1 MDDEAGDRE
10 LRTDERG
17 GLNPQGAVE
26 VGAGG
31 GPKLGE
37 VRLRRQ
43 CFPVGAGRGAS
54 TDQTMPNS
62 FATKADLAHFATK
75 ADLAELETRLRA
87 DLATKADL
95 ETLRS
100 ELRWM
105 LAFQAA
111 LILAIAA
118 KLFGIV

>member
-1 MDDEAGDRE
+1 MRRAISADRGD
-10 LRTDERG
+10 L
-17 GLNPQGAVE
+17 
-26 VGAGG
+26 
-31 GPKLGE
+31 
-37 VRLRRQ
+37 
-43 CFPVGAGRGAS
+43 
-54 TDQTMPNS
+54 
-62 FATKADLAHFATK
+62 ATKADLADFATK
-75 ADLAELETRLRA
+75 ADLAEFRA
-87 DLATKADL
+87 ASRADL

>member
-1 MDDEAGDRE
+1 MNAVVFDTHAAVKTLREAGADEAMAEAIVNTASAAAGADRE
-10 LRTDERG
+10 QL
-17 GLNPQGAVE
+17 
-26 VGAGG
+26 
-31 GPKLGE
+31 
-37 VRLRRQ
+37 
-43 CFPVGAGRGAS
+43 
-54 TDQTMPNS
+54 
-62 FATKADLAHFATK
+62 ATKADLAA
-75 ADLAELETRLRA
+75 LETRLRA

-100 ELRWM
+100 EMRWM

>member
-1 MDDEAGDRE
+1 MSTATFDTLTTARDLEAAGIERRQAEAIAEGMRRAAGADRE
-10 LRTDERG
+10 QL
-17 GLNPQGAVE
+17 
-26 VGAGG
+26 
-31 GPKLGE
+31 
-37 VRLRRQ
+37 
-43 CFPVGAGRGAS
+43 
-54 TDQTMPNS
+54 
-62 FATKADLAHFATK
+62 ATKADLAA
-75 ADLAELETRLRA
+75 LETRLRA

-100 ELRWM
+100 EMRWM

>member
-1 MDDEAGDRE
+1 MAEAIVNTASAAAGADRE
-10 LRTDERG
+10 QL
-17 GLNPQGAVE
+17 
-26 VGAGG
+26 
-31 GPKLGE
+31 
-37 VRLRRQ
+37 
-43 CFPVGAGRGAS
+43 
-54 TDQTMPNS
+54 
-62 FATKADLAHFATK
+62 ATKADLAA
-75 ADLAELETRLRA
+75 LETRLRA

>member
-1 MDDEAGDRE
+1 MAEAIVNTASAAAGADRAD
-10 LRTDERG
+10 L
-17 GLNPQGAVE
+17 
-26 VGAGG
+26 
-31 GPKLGE
+31 
-37 VRLRRQ
+37 
-43 CFPVGAGRGAS
+43 
-54 TDQTMPNS
+54 
-62 FATKADLAHFATK
+62 ATKADLAHF
-75 ADLAELETRLRA
+75 
-87 DLATKADL
+87 ATKADL

>member
-1 MDDEAGDRE
+1 MTATAFDTLTTARE
-10 LRTDERG
+10 LEAAG
-17 GLNPQGAVE
+17 VE
-26 VGAGG
+26 CRQA
-31 GPKLGE
+31 E
-37 VRLRRQ
+37 AHAEALRRA
-43 CFPVGAGRGAS
+43 VSADR
-54 TDQTMPNS
+54 DE
-62 FATKADLAHFATK
+62 FATKADLAGVRDELR
-75 ADLAELETRLRA
+75 ADLAALETRLRA

>member
-1 MDDEAGDRE
+1 MSAAAFDTLTTARE
-10 LRTDERG
+10 LE
-17 GLNPQGAVE
+17 A
-26 VGAGG
+26 AGI
-31 GPKLGE
+31 E
-37 VRLRRQ
+37 RRQ
-43 CFPVGAGRGAS
+43 AEAIAEGMRRVAGADRAEL
-54 TDQTMPNS
+54 
-62 FATKADLAHFATK
+62 ATKADLAHFATK
-75 ADLAELETRLRA
+75 ADLAEFRA
-87 DLATKADL
+87 ASRADL

>member
-1 MDDEAGDRE
+1 MNAVAFDTHAAVKTLREAGADEAMAEAIVNTASAAAGADRE
-10 LRTDERG
+10 
-17 GLNPQGAVE
+17 Q
-26 VGAGG
+26 
-31 GPKLGE
+31 
-37 VRLRRQ
+37 
-43 CFPVGAGRGAS
+43 S
-54 TDQTMPNS
+54 
-62 FATKADLAHFATK
+62 ATKADLAG
-75 ADLAELETRLRA
+75 LETRLRA

>member
-1 MDDEAGDRE
+1 MSAAAFDTLTTARELEAAGIERRQAEAIAEGMRRAAGADRE
-10 LRTDERG
+10 QL
-17 GLNPQGAVE
+17 
-26 VGAGG
+26 
-31 GPKLGE
+31 
-37 VRLRRQ
+37 
-43 CFPVGAGRGAS
+43 
-54 TDQTMPNS
+54 
-62 FATKADLAHFATK
+62 ATK
-75 ADLAELETRLRA
+75 ADLAEVRADLAALEARLRA

>member
-1 MDDEAGDRE
+1 MQLPSHCRHRTSADVAE
-10 LRTDERG
+10 LKG
-17 GLNPQGAVE
+17 
-26 VGAGG
+26 
-31 GPKLGE
+31 
-37 VRLRRQ
+37 
-43 CFPVGAGRGAS
+43 
-54 TDQTMPNS
+54 
-62 FATKADLAHFATK
+62 DLAA
-75 ADLAELETRLRA
+75 LETRLRA